1 MQKLS
6 ALMIALFVGI
16 LLLTTHSDA
25 QAQVHRYRVGYKDQ
39 GFSVIPEIAA
49 LAPSNTYDYALN
61 FNMIAGYQ
69 VNAFFFIGGGVALD
83 AYSSDI
89 YVPVFVDAR
98 YFFLD
103 KKFSPY
109 AFIDAGYGLPV
120 DAAQNLGGGPMINP
134 GFGIKYFVS
143 RTAALNLSLG
153 YRYQSMPIDNSA
165 DGASTALRTN
175 FIQSFGVRVGM
186 QF

>member
-1 MQKLS
+1 
-6 ALMIALFVGI
+6 MIALFVGV

-39 GFSVIPEIAA
+39 GFSVIPEVAA

-120 DAAQNLGGGPMINP
+120 DAAQNLGSGPMINP